1 MLSTGFWLVVG
12 VVILLAIFQRK
23 NLGRLLVAVSA
34 QFGKVFKWIWGID
47 AIAVYQAEVDRSADE
62 IQQAG
67 EGLEQY
73 RGLVSRLQRQ
83 VANGEKEV
91 VRLTAKIKTLL
102 TENSEEKAAEY
113 AIQLKKEQVALV
125 ENKSQLKSYEYAYQD
140 NLKKVRYANEKIKGA
155 KEKAEKMQADLRL
168 SKAEAETAKLA
179 QRFNINTNITSGLGE
194 IEDEI
199 QRQIDANRAKGQVI
213 RDLSQDGLD
222 QIEEDEK
229 IQKAE
234 AKELLLQFKQ
244 EMQTKNGNGSY

>member
-12 VVILLAIFQRK
+12 LVTLLAIFQRK

-34 QFGKVFKWIWGID
+34 QFGKLFKWIWGID

-83 VANGEKEV
+83 VANGEKEEL
-91 VRLTAKIKTLL
+91 RLTAKIKTLL
-102 TENSEEKAAEY
+102 TDGNEDKAAEY
-113 AIQLKKEQVALV
+113 AIQLKKEQAALS
-125 ENKSQLKSYEYAYQD
+125 ENRSQLTSYEGAYQD

-179 QRFNINTNITSGLGE
+179 QRFNINTNITTGLGE

-199 QRQIDANRAKGQVI
+199 QRQIDSNRAKGQVI

-229 IQKAE
+229 LQKAE

-244 EMQTKNGNGSY
+244 EMKSSNGSH

>member
-1 MLSTGFWLVVG
+1 MFSTGVWVVGGLVVM
-12 VVILLAIFQRK
+12 LAIFQRR
-23 NLGRLLVAVSA
+23 NLGRLLTAISA
-34 QFGKVFKWIWGID
+34 QFGKLFKWAWGLD
-47 AIAVYQAEVDRSADE
+47 PIAVYQAEVDRSADE

-83 VANGEKEV
+83 VANGEKEEL
-91 VRLTAKIKTLL
+91 RLTTKVKALL
-102 TENSEEKAAEY
+102 SENNEDRAAEE
-113 AIQLKKEQVALV
+113 ALHLKKTQAELV
-125 ENKSQLKSYEYAYQD
+125 ENKSQLQSYENAYQD

-155 KEKAEKMQADLRL
+155 KEKAEKLQADLRL

-179 QRFNINTNITSGLGE
+179 QRFNINANLTSGLGE

-199 QRQIDANRAKGQVI
+199 QRQIDNNRAKGQVI

-229 IQKAE
+229 LQKAE
-234 AKELLLQFKQ
+234 AKQLLIQFKQ
-244 EMQTKNGNGSY
+244 EMQSK

>member
-1 MLSTGFWLVVG
+1 MFSTGFWVVVG
-12 VVILLAIFQRK
+12 VVALLAVFQRK
-23 NLGRLLVAVSA
+23 NLGRLLVAISA
-34 QFGKVFKWIWGID
+34 QFGKLFKWLWGID

-83 VANGEKEV
+83 VANGEKEEL
-91 VRLTAKIKTLL
+91 RLTAKIRTLL
-102 TENSEEKAAEY
+102 TDNNEDKAAEY
-113 AIQLKKEQVALV
+113 AIQLRKEQTALI
-125 ENKSQLKSYEYAYQD
+125 ENRSQLLSYEGAYQD

-179 QRFNINTNITSGLGE
+179 QRFNINANITTGLGE

-199 QRQIDANRAKGQVI
+199 QRQIDSNRAKGQVI

-229 IQKAE
+229 LQKAE

-244 EMQTKNGNGSY
+244 EMKSSNGSH

>member
-1 MLSTGFWLVVG
+1 MFSTGFWVVVG
-12 VVILLAIFQRK
+12 VVALLAVFQRK
-23 NLGRLLVAVSA
+23 NFGRLLVAISA
-34 QFGKVFKWIWGID
+34 QFGKLFKWLWGID

-83 VANGEKEV
+83 VANGEKEEL
-91 VRLTAKIKTLL
+91 RLTAKIRTLL
-102 TENSEEKAAEY
+102 TDNNEDKAAEY
-113 AIQLKKEQVALV
+113 AIQLRKEQTALI
-125 ENKSQLKSYEYAYQD
+125 ENRSQLLSYEGAYQD

-179 QRFNINTNITSGLGE
+179 QRFNINTNITTGLGE

-199 QRQIDANRAKGQVI
+199 QRQIDSNRAKGQVI

-229 IQKAE
+229 LQKAE

-244 EMQTKNGNGSY
+244 EMKSSNGSH

>member
-1 MLSTGFWLVVG
+1 MFSTGFWLVVG
-12 VVILLAIFQRK
+12 VVAVLAVFQRK
-23 NLGRLLVAVSA
+23 NLGRLLIAFSA
-34 QFGKVFKWIWGID
+34 QFGKLFKWIWGID

-83 VANGEKEV
+83 VTNGEKETL
-91 VRLTAKIKTLL
+91 RLTAKVKTFL
-102 TENSEEKAAEY
+102 TENNEEKAAEY
-113 AIQLKKEQVALV
+113 AIQLKKEQTALV
-125 ENKSQLKSYEYAYQD
+125 ENKSQLRSYEDAYQD

-155 KEKAEKMQADLRL
+155 KEKAERMQADLRL

-179 QRFNINTNITSGLGE
+179 QRFNINTNITTGLGE

-199 QRQIDANRAKGQVI
+199 QRQIDSNRAKGQVI

-244 EMQTKNGNGSY
+244 EMQNGNRSH

>member
-1 MLSTGFWLVVG
+1 MFSTGFWLVVG
-12 VVILLAIFQRK
+12 LVTLLAVFQRK
-23 NLGRLLVAVSA
+23 NLGRLLVAISA
-34 QFGKVFKWIWGID
+34 QFGKLFKWLWGID

-83 VANGEKEV
+83 VANGEKEEL
-91 VRLTAKIKTLL
+91 RLTTKIKALL
-102 TENSEEKAAEY
+102 TDNNEDKAAEY
-113 AIQLKKEQVALV
+113 AIQLRKEQAALT
-125 ENKSQLKSYEYAYQD
+125 ENRSQLKSYEDAYQD

-179 QRFNINTNITSGLGE
+179 QRFNINTNITTGLGE

-199 QRQIDANRAKGQVI
+199 QRQIDSNRAKGQVI

-222 QIEEDEK
+222 QIEEDERL
-229 IQKAE
+229 QKAE

-244 EMQTKNGNGSY
+244 DMKTTNGSH